1 LRVLLDTQVF
11 IDLAQQRI
19 ERFGSH
25 ARKLI
30 EDENSDLLFSAVSI
44 TEIAIKASIKKLG
57 VTASDLSKAVDDL
70 RLILIPF
77 EPRHAMRMFDLP
89 LHHRDPFDRMLIA
102 TALSEAVPIITENV
116 EFKAYRG
123 VKVIT

>member
-11 IDLAQQRI
+11 LELAQQRI
-19 ERFGSH
+19 ERFGLH

-30 EDENSDLLFSAVSI
+30 EDEDSDLLLSSVSI
-44 TEIAIKASIKKLG
+44 TKIAIKTSIKKLEI
-57 VTASDLSKAVDDL
+57 TTSDTLKAIQDL

-77 EPRHAMRMFDLP
+77 EPRHAMLMFDLP

-102 TALSEAVPIITENV
+102 TALSEAVPIITADVAFEG
-116 EFKAYRG
+116 YRG
-123 VKVIT
+123 LKVIS